1 MEEVVAMTSLSGRE
15 RPDSVE
21 QHYEDEGSGTAVM
34 SCHPEDVKWCLTGTD
49 SPLRGRNGDL
59 PDPKVPD
66 SFLPESPSLAGFDSP
81 QSKGIVN
88 PGAPLPARPQ
98 HQHRLPRVFMDEE
111 DWGGWAV

>member
-1 MEEVVAMTSLSGRE
+1 MEEVATMTSSGRE

-34 SCHPEDVKWCLTGTD
+34 
-49 SPLRGRNGDL
+49 RGRNGDL
-59 PDPKVPD
+59 PDPKVLD